1 MIKHHRMFKM
11 MLSGNPS
18 VTLFVMIITAFANFA
33 GAEPVAQ
40 AILITPSVT
49 AQSETGVATRLQRG
63 NDINLQDTIL
73 TSQDARAILRFTEGT
88 VLTLGGNTS
97 MQVKEFISNTDKKRA
112 NFEFIKG
119 AFRMVTGSITKT
131 LKPDFTVHTPIGSIG
146 VRGTDFWGGN
156 LSDDNSIDVVLLESE
171 NTVEVSNK
179 FGKVTLT
186 QVGEGTTLLPN
197 KPPLSPR
204 KWPQEKL
211 NRAIQTIA
219 TKQP

>member
-1 MIKHHRMFKM
+1 MIKHRRMLKM
-11 MLSGNPS
+11 MLSGNRS
-18 VTLFVMIITAFANFA
+18 VTLFIMLLSAFTNFA
-33 GAEPVAQ
+33 GAEPIAK
-40 AILITPSVT
+40 AILISPSVT
-49 AQSETGVATRLQRG
+49 AQSVTGTVTHLQRG
-63 NDINLQDTIL
+63 SDINLQDTIL

-88 VLTLGGNTS
+88 VLTLGGSTK
-97 MQVKEFISNTDKKRA
+97 MQVKAFISNTDKKRA

-119 AFRMVTGSITKT
+119 AFRIVTGSITKT
-131 LKPDFTVHTPIGSIG
+131 INPDFTVHTPIGSIG

-171 NTVEVSNK
+171 HSVEVSNE
-179 FGKVTLT
+179 FGTVTLT

-211 NRAIQTIA
+211 NRAIQTIT

>member
-1 MIKHHRMFKM
+1 MIKHRRMFKM
-11 MLSGNPS
+11 ILSGNPS
-18 VTLFVMIITAFANFA
+18 VTLLAILISAFANFA
-33 GAEPVAQ
+33 GAEPVAK

-49 AQSETGVATRLQRG
+49 AQPVTGAATLLQRG
-63 NDINLQDTIL
+63 NDINLQDTIS

-88 VLTLGGNTS
+88 VLTLGGNTN
-97 MQVKEFISNTDKKRA
+97 MQVNEFTSTTDNKRA

-119 AFRMVTGSITKT
+119 AFRMVTGTITKT

-146 VRGTDFWGGN
+146 VRGTDFLGGN

-171 NTVEVSNK
+171 HTVEVSSE

-204 KWPQEKL
+204 KWSQEKL

-219 TKQP
+219 TQQP